1 MNAARL
7 ALGRTTAT
15 TVEVEGREILSFA
28 GCNYLGLAHD
38 PRVIMALHSAVDEL
52 GISASASR
60 QTTGT
65 NLEHEDLER
74 ELARFLRTESALLV
88 SDGYMTNL
96 AVAQA
101 IAPGVSRILVDRE
114 CHVSIRDAVAA
125 VGIEPLEYGHADAQS
140 AATLIERHA
149 GEALAVFTDGV
160 FPSRGTIAPLQE
172 LLARL
177 PAGATLVVDDCHS
190 TGVLGESGRGTCEHL
205 GIADPRVV
213 ITSTLSKAL
222 GCYGGFI
229 AATTEIV
236 ESIRARSRAFAGSTP
251 IPPALARAARASLS
265 ELAGD
270 PGRIERSRRNVAH
283 MRKQFTKLGLSVPDA
298 ALPVFAFTL
307 RSEAEMD
314 RVERAL
320 LTAGFLVPCVSYPD
334 QPGRYMRLT
343 VSAEHTADD
352 IDQLATELGRALQGA
367 ATP

>member
-1 MNAARL
+1 MNSARL

-15 TVEVEGREILSFA
+15 TVEVEGREVLSFA
-28 GCNYLGLAHD
+28 GCNYLGLAHN
-38 PRVIMALHSAVDEL
+38 PHVMMALHSAIDEL
-52 GISASASR
+52 GISAGASR

-101 IAPGVSRILVDRE
+101 LVPGVSRVLVDRE
-114 CHVSIRDAVAA
+114 CHVSIRDALAA
-125 VGIEPLEYGHADAQS
+125 VGFVPLEYGHNDARS
-140 AATLIERHA
+140 AGLLIAKHA
-149 GEALAVFTDGV
+149 SESLAVFTDGV
-160 FPSRGTIAPLQE
+160 FPSRGTIAPLRE

-177 PAGATLVVDDCHS
+177 PANATLVVDDCHS

-205 GIADPRVV
+205 GIDDPRVV

-229 AATTEIV
+229 AATTEII

-251 IPPALARAARASLS
+251 IPPALARAARASLG
-265 ELAGD
+265 ELVGD
-270 PGRIERSRRNVAH
+270 PGRIERLRRNVTH
-283 MRKQFTKLGLSVPDA
+283 MRTQFQKLGLPVPDA
-298 ALPVFAFTL
+298 ALPVFAFKL
-307 RSEAEMD
+307 ASEAEMQH
-314 RVERAL
+314 VERAL
-320 LTAGFLVPCVSYPD
+320 LAAGFLVPCVSYPD

-352 IDQLATELGRALQGA
+352 IGQLAVELGRALQGLA
-367 ATP
+367 LR